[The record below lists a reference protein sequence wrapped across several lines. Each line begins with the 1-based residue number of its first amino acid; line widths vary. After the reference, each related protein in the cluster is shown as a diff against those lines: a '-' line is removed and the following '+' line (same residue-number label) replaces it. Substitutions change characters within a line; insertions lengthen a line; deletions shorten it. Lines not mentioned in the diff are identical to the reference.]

1 MSKLRF
7 NIRTKDHSHPL
18 TSGVARTAGD
28 PDVSIELLNSRN
40 APGISTSELLMNIA
54 IGVGTGVP
62 AGIAAN
68 WLFVKLGLG
77 RDTRLYDQTGELIAT
92 VKQLEQKLEELLRS
106 SLSE

>member
-1 MSKLRF
+1 
-7 NIRTKDHSHPL
+7 
-18 TSGVARTAGD
+18 
-28 PDVSIELLNSRN
+28 
-40 APGISTSELLMNIA
+40 MNIA

-68 WLFVKLGLG
+68 WLFVKLRLG